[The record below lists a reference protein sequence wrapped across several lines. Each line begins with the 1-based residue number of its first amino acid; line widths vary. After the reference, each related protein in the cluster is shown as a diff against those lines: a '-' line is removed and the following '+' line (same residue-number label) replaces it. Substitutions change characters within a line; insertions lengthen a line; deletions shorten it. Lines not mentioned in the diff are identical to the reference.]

1 MNTIGQSIRAARLAA
16 LLSQQELAEKA
27 GIGDSQLS
35 RYENDWST
43 PSLQI
48 AIFLADALGIT
59 LDELVGHN
67 CQNRYDSV
75 NPEVL

>member
-27 GIGDSQLS
+27 GIGNSQLS
-35 RYENDWST
+35 RYENDSST

-67 CQNRYDSV
+67 CQKGR
-75 NPEVL
+75 L